1 MQWTGHEELQTSMV
15 LPWSACGASADID
28 FSAVTALQTLLDTLA
43 GRRGTSGV
51 RGEIRVNGMLASP
64 AEIQAA
70 SGYVLQVGSSDAT
83 VWRTDMNQRRCCGIS
98 FIRSTWLGV
107 TCTS

>member
-1 MQWTGHEELQTSMV
+1 MQSSRCKPPIV

-83 VWRTDMNQRRCCGIS
+83 VVVVCLQSCLQCGAH
-98 FIRSTWLGV
+98 T
-107 TCTS
+107 